1 MRIPK
6 KITWEFLYKYAY
18 GSKKEVEENI
28 IFCQK
33 DNYYLG
39 FNPKGNI
46 KLFQHTN
53 WSENIIIIRKD
64 ASYEEMF
71 DIMQQLK
78 KSLKDKYYNL
88 KKAHICNCE
97 NSKIRVRAIKK

>member
-1 MRIPK
+1 MKIPK
-6 KITWEFLYKYAY
+6 NVTWAFLFKYAY
-18 GSKKEVEENI
+18 GSKKPVTESI

-46 KLFQHTN
+46 KLFQYTDF
-53 WSENIIIIRKD
+53 SQNIIILRKK
-64 ASYEEMF
+64 ATYEEMF

-88 KKAHICNCE
+88 KKIQFCDCK
-97 NSKIRVRAIKK
+97 NSKKIIKISKK